1 MKVHRSARRYCAL
14 LSLAALAL
22 VRPAPAADLLQVYR
36 DAAAYDAQFAAARS
50 QLDAVR
56 QKVPEARSALLPSL
70 TLSAGV
76 SHTKLDARYDEP
88 FPPLLPARDSRDFGT
103 SEYRLQLAQPLLRRQ
118 SYIRYDQ
125 ADYLV
130 QRAEAAFDAAR
141 QDLILRAA
149 QAYFDV
155 LDAQD
160 ALRLARAQKAAIA
173 EQLAQAKQ
181 RFQVG
186 TATIID
192 TREAQARYDLVAAQ
206 QITIQ
211 NDLNIKRRVLYQ
223 LTGKDYGELPP
234 LREKLSLQAPAA
246 DAMQSWVDIGERQ
259 GFPVLAQQ
267 AQLEF
272 QALEVKRNRADH
284 YPTLD
289 FVASYDRTDAG
300 GSTVIPVGSRLTTGI
315 IGLQFKL
322 PLYAGGATLARTREA
337 AALLDK
343 ARADL
348 ENVRRQQAL
357 AVQRSFLNEISSFNQ
372 VQALEQALVSSQSAL
387 ASNKL
392 GYQVGVR
399 INIDVLNA
407 QQQVYSTQ
415 RELLAARYST
425 ILNQLRLQAAV
436 GGLDENDVEQ
446 VNRALAPASG
456 RAH

>member
-1 MKVHRSARRYCAL
+1 MTVNRIKRAGGAML
-14 LSLAALAL
+14 LLAALAL
-22 VRPAPAADLLQVYR
+22 PDIAPAADLLQVYR
-36 DAAAYDAQFAAARS
+36 DAVRDDAQFAAARA

-56 QKVPEARSALLPSL
+56 EKIPEARSALLPSL
-70 TLSAGV
+70 TFSAGAA
-76 SHTKLDARYDEP
+76 HTNFDARYDKAL
-88 FPPLLPARDSRDFGT
+88 PPLVPARDDRDFGAG
-103 SEYRLQLAQPLLRRQ
+103 EYTLRLAQPLLRTQ
-118 SYIRYDQ
+118 SYIQYNQ

-130 QRAEAAFDAAR
+130 QQAQAAFGAAR
-141 QDLILRAA
+141 QDLILRVA

-160 ALRLARAQKAAIA
+160 ALRLARAQEAAIA
-173 EQLAQAKQ
+173 EQLEQAKQ
-181 RFQVG
+181 KFEVG
-186 TATIID
+186 TATVID
-192 TREAQARYDLVAAQ
+192 THEAQARYDLVSAQ
-206 QITIQ
+206 QIAIQ
-211 NDLNIKRRVLYQ
+211 NDLDIKRRVLYQ
-223 LTGKDYGELPP
+223 LTGKDYGELQP

-246 DAMQSWVDIGERQ
+246 ETMQSWVDIGEKQ

-272 QALEVKRNRADH
+272 QTLEVKRSRAAH

-289 FVASYDRTDAG
+289 FVASYDKTDAS
-300 GSTVIPVGSRLTTGI
+300 GSPVIPVGSRTTTGV
-315 IGLQFKL
+315 IGLEFNL
-322 PLYAGGATLARTREA
+322 PLYTGGGVAARTREA

-372 VQALEQALVSSQSAL
+372 VRALEQALVSSESAL

-392 GYQVGVR
+392 GYEVGVR

-415 RELLAARYST
+415 RELSAARYNT
-425 ILNQLRLQAAV
+425 ILNQLRLKAAV
-436 GGLDENDVEQ
+436 GSLGEDELAQ
-446 VNRALAPASG
+446 VNGALA
-456 RAH
+456 R

>member
-1 MKVHRSARRYCAL
+1 MKVNRSARRYGAL
-14 LSLAALAL
+14 LLFATLAPALAG
-22 VRPAPAADLLQVYR
+22 PAPAADLLQAYR
-36 DAAAYDAQFAAARS
+36 DAAGYDAQFAAARA

-56 QKVPEARSALLPSL
+56 QKLPEARSALLPSL
-70 TLSAGV
+70 TLSAGAE
-76 SHTKLDARYDEP
+76 HTKFDARYDQA
-88 FPPLLPARDSRDFGT
+88 FPPLIPMRDSRDFGAT
-103 SEYRLQLAQPLLRRQ
+103 EYRLQLAQPLLRAQ
-118 SYIRYDQ
+118 STIQYDQ

-130 QRAEAAFDAAR
+130 QQAEAGFGTAR
-141 QDLILRAA
+141 QDLILRVA

-160 ALRLARAQKAAIA
+160 ALRLARAQEAAIA

-181 RFQVG
+181 KFQVG

-206 QITIQ
+206 QIAIQ
-211 NDLNIKRRVLYQ
+211 NDLDIKRRVLYQ
-223 LTGKDYGELPP
+223 LTGKEYGELPP
-234 LREKLSLQAPAA
+234 LREKVSLQAPATET
-246 DAMQSWVDIGERQ
+246 MQSWVDIGEKQ

-272 QALEVKRNRADH
+272 QTLEVKRNRAGH

-289 FVASYDRTDAG
+289 FVASYDRSDAS
-300 GSTVIPVGSRLTTGI
+300 GSAVIPVGSRIATGV
-315 IGLQFKL
+315 IGLQFNL
-322 PLYAGGATLARTREA
+322 PLYTGGGVTARTREA

-348 ENVRRQQAL
+348 DNVRRQQAL

-372 VQALEQALVSSQSAL
+372 VRALEQALVSSESAL
-387 ASNKL
+387 DSNKV
-392 GYQVGVR
+392 GYDVGVR

-415 RELLAARYST
+415 RELAAARYST
-425 ILNQLRLQAAV
+425 ILNQLRLKAAV
-436 GGLDENDVEQ
+436 GALGEDDVER
-446 VNRALAPASG
+446 VNGALA
-456 RAH
+456 R